1 MPRYRLT
8 IEYVGTRYSGW
19 QVQSNARTVAGELLG
34 AVRSATGAA
43 ALELMGSGRTDAGVH
58 AVAQVAHLDL
68 PADHDTRT
76 LRHALNDALPADIHV
91 LGVARA
97 GHRFHA
103 RHDATARQYLY
114 QVSRR
119 RTAFAKPFV
128 WWVKDALDVE
138 RMAAA
143 ALRFEGRHDFRSFC
157 DRDPGLGSTLCHVER
172 CRVEAQGPL
181 LLIRVRASHFL
192 WRQVRRMVGVLVE
205 VGRGTFA
212 PADVDGFLGAD
223 SREPAR
229 FTAPPSGLFLERVD
243 YAGATSDPD
252 APLRAA
258 VGVRTPAR

>member
-19 QVQSNARTVAGELLG
+19 QAQRNARTIAGELLE
-34 AVRSATGAA
+34 AVKSATGSEP
-43 ALELMGSGRTDAGVH
+43 LELMGSGRTDAGVH

-68 PADHDTRT
+68 AGEHEPRA
-76 LRHALNDALPADIHV
+76 LRFALNDALPADIHV
-91 LGVARA
+91 LGIARVD
-97 GHRFHA
+97 HRFHA
-103 RHDATARQYLY
+103 RHSATARQYLY

-128 WWVKDALDVE
+128 WWVKDALDAD

-143 ALRFEGRHDFRSFC
+143 ARAFEGRHDYRSFC
-157 DRDPGLGSTLCHVER
+157 DRDPALGSTLVEVER
-172 CRVEAQGPL
+172 CRAELQGPL

-205 VGRGTFA
+205 VGRGTFT
-212 PADVDGFLGAD
+212 PDDVAAFLRSD

-243 YAGATSDPD
+243 YEGDASDPD
-252 APLRAA
+252 APLRPA
-258 VGVRTPAR
+258 VPVRTPR

>member
-1 MPRYRLT
+1 MPRYKLT

-19 QVQSNARTVAGELLG
+19 QAQRNARTVAGELLA
-34 AVRSATGAA
+34 AVKVATGGD

-58 AVAQVAHLDL
+58 AVAQIAHLDL
-68 PADHDTRT
+68 PGSHDPRE

-91 LGVARA
+91 LGIASVD
-97 GHRFHA
+97 HRFHA
-103 RHDATARQYLY
+103 RHGANARQYLY

-128 WWVKDALDVE
+128 WWVKDPLDAE
-138 RMAAA
+138 RLAAA
-143 ALRFEGRHDFRSFC
+143 ARVFEGRHDYRSFC
-157 DRDPGLGSTLCHVER
+157 DRDPALGSTLVHVER
-172 CRVEAQGPL
+172 CRAETHGPL

-205 VGRGTFA
+205 VGRGTFT
-212 PADVDGFLGAD
+212 PEDVAAFLRSD

-243 YAGATSDPD
+243 YEGEASDPD
-252 APLRAA
+252 APLRPA
-258 VGVRTPAR
+258 VPLRTPR

>member
-1 MPRYRLT
+1 MPRYKLT

-19 QVQSNARTVAGELLG
+19 QAQRNARTVAGELLE
-34 AVRSATGAA
+34 AVRAATGGE

-68 PADHDTRT
+68 AASHDPRT
-76 LRHALNDALPADIHV
+76 LRYALNDALPADIHV
-91 LGVARA
+91 LGIARVDP
-97 GHRFHA
+97 RFHA
-103 RHDATARQYLY
+103 RHAATARQYLY

-128 WWVKDALDVE
+128 WWVKDELDAE

-143 ALRFEGRHDFRSFC
+143 APAFEGRHDYRSFC
-157 DRDPGLGSTLCHVER
+157 DRDPALGSTLVHVER
-172 CRVEAQGPL
+172 CRAERHGPL

-212 PADVDGFLGAD
+212 PSDVAAFLESD

-243 YAGATSDPD
+243 YEDEPSDPD
-252 APLRAA
+252 APLRPA
-258 VGVRTPAR
+258 VPVRSAR

>member
-1 MPRYRLT
+1 MPRYKLT

-19 QVQSNARTVAGELLG
+19 QAQRNARTVAGELLE
-34 AVRSATGAA
+34 AVKSTTGSA

-68 PADHDTRT
+68 AGLHEPRA
-76 LRHALNDALPADIHV
+76 LRYALNDALPADIHI
-91 LGVARA
+91 LGIARVDR
-97 GHRFHA
+97 RFHA
-103 RHDATARQYLY
+103 RHSATARQYLF

-128 WWVKDALDVE
+128 WWVKDALDAD
-138 RMAAA
+138 RMATAA
-143 ALRFEGRHDFRSFC
+143 RLFEGRHDYRAFC
-157 DRDPGLGSTLCHVER
+157 DRDPALGSTLVNVER
-172 CRVEAQGPL
+172 CRAELHGPL

-205 VGRGTFA
+205 VGRSNFG
-212 PADVDGFLGAD
+212 PEDVDAFLRSG

-243 YAGATSDPD
+243 YEDDVSDPD
-252 APLRAA
+252 APLRPA
-258 VGVRTPAR
+258 VPLRTPR